1 MGGEEG
7 EEFKRDSPVPC
18 LGVCAELAQ
27 AFDELLLTARLREP
41 VTLTSLLEDRP
52 LEAVPSGKMTGR
64 AWVWVWAWAWAGHGR
79 GRGRE
84 DVVSARRG
92 KERDGGRTGCNT
104 PPGARR

>member
-64 AWVWVWAWAWAGHGR
+64 VWAGHGR